1 MKQAS
6 KYNWTE
12 GTGSIAQHKGEYT
25 SELTIL
31 TYNHTLKKKE
41 KKKNLG
47 KKSFKAP
54 NKLNTKYPDLAN
66 AYGYIQ

>member
-1 MKQAS
+1 MLS
-6 KYNWTE
+6 T
-12 GTGSIAQHKGEYT
+12 KGEYT

-41 KKKNLG
+41 KKNLG

-54 NKLNTKYPDLAN
+54 NKLNTKCPDLAN
-66 AYGYIQ
+66 AYGIHIVKHTVPHT